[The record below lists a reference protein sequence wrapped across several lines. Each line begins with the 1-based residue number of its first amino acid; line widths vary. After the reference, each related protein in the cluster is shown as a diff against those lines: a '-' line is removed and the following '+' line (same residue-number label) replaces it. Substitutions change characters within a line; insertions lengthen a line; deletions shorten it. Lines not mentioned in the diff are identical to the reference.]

1 MFSTGNSSE
10 VQRLQC
16 KLKEAEESLQKA
28 AQYGLQLLDGH
39 LDLQNQLE
47 EQRIEMTNS
56 IEALEQEKYSLQRE
70 VELKGRM
77 LDSLRSECDVVKG
90 QQKLLWDQQETQ
102 LERKHTLEL
111 IEYKNKAEQM
121 KVELEEAR
129 LNERQLK
136 HKLELQTE
144 ALRDKTEEL
153 RALTDRAQETMS
165 AEVLE
170 LQVEKAELE
179 CAKTALQEELQ
190 EAQYK
195 EQQLQLATT
204 NLQRQME
211 QLREEKEEREKEA
224 VSCFNALEKAREAN
238 QMLQI
243 QLDQMM
249 QQAQDPNSRGNSLFA
264 EVQIATLMQLQ
275 GSRVDPGQLERLQ
288 SMLSEKNSEIETLMM
303 KLRRLEKVEMTVK
316 AQPSCAPA
324 VDTDSNDGTYYTDL
338 LKMQL
343 SNSVKDAERLGDEL
357 SMQRIKALSESQRV
371 LEMERKLFSAERALK
386 HCQSDNIKL
395 QVKLDEFRLKYEPN
409 DVNKSRVQKRRREKF
424 LVDGLPDGSEQKE
437 DETRTVEM
445 DPSAWV
451 KEELREEPQPST
463 AERLPVTPL
472 QPVQIPEPSPQLPR
486 DSKCVR
492 ISEEP
497 PITIPSPPRSPPVDC
512 KIKTEEAEV
521 TMVTE
526 SENRR
531 ADRKKQVK
539 SQGAIHVASERTME
553 NQCQVPRSYCSGLK
567 AALFLWLLS
576 FHFVS
581 ANYEKTFSALTV
593 IENSEASDSNGE
605 AHVDDEVDPEDLEVF
620 QPTDQWQTL
629 RPGQAVPAG
638 SHVRLNLQTGQREV
652 KQGEEGSLKYWSYG
666 KRKGMVNTQASSFT
680 AQELKKALKKFKEEG
695 VEPTSKDKEKE
706 EAELRAQYRPIE
718 ELKRDMAQL
727 EMLVETDFQIISRL
741 IAKFNH
747 SSSTADEKV
756 AALLDLEYLVHQV
769 DNAQDLVSM
778 GGLKLVEAV
787 EGGAL
792 QKLLTLLATERPM
805 GVKKKLLFAVG
816 SLLRHF
822 PYAQSHF
829 LRMGGVQVLGELFR
843 ESGSGAL
850 RVRVVTLIY
859 DMIIEKELISQSGLD
874 PIPDSSHQER
884 LRQYAQI
891 SLLPL
896 LAEQGWCNLVP
907 ELLTSPDHD
916 WREKAL
922 RTLLAMMPN
931 CQPQYRQNQVL
942 THSLSTLQEQYEEL
956 ALSEQDLG
964 EEDGYFGEILGLL
977 NSVLLKVQ

>member
-1 MFSTGNSSE
+1 M
-10 VQRLQC
+10 
-16 KLKEAEESLQKA
+16 
-28 AQYGLQLLDGH
+28 
-39 LDLQNQLE
+39 
-47 EQRIEMTNS
+47 
-56 IEALEQEKYSLQRE
+56 
-70 VELKGRM
+70 
-77 LDSLRSECDVVKG
+77 
-90 QQKLLWDQQETQ
+90 
-102 LERKHTLEL
+102 
-111 IEYKNKAEQM
+111 
-121 KVELEEAR
+121 
-129 LNERQLK
+129 
-136 HKLELQTE
+136 
-144 ALRDKTEEL
+144 
-153 RALTDRAQETMS
+153 
-165 AEVLE
+165 
-170 LQVEKAELE
+170 
-179 CAKTALQEELQ
+179 
-190 EAQYK
+190 
-195 EQQLQLATT
+195 
-204 NLQRQME
+204 
-211 QLREEKEEREKEA
+211 
-224 VSCFNALEKAREAN
+224 
-238 QMLQI
+238 
-243 QLDQMM
+243 
-249 QQAQDPNSRGNSLFA
+249 
-264 EVQIATLMQLQ
+264 
-275 GSRVDPGQLERLQ
+275 
-288 SMLSEKNSEIETLMM
+288 
-303 KLRRLEKVEMTVK
+303 
-316 AQPSCAPA
+316 
-324 VDTDSNDGTYYTDL
+324 
-338 LKMQL
+338 
-343 SNSVKDAERLGDEL
+343 
-357 SMQRIKALSESQRV
+357 
-371 LEMERKLFSAERALK
+371 
-386 HCQSDNIKL
+386 
-395 QVKLDEFRLKYEPN
+395 
-409 DVNKSRVQKRRREKF
+409 
-424 LVDGLPDGSEQKE
+424 
-437 DETRTVEM
+437 
-445 DPSAWV
+445 
-451 KEELREEPQPST
+451 
-463 AERLPVTPL
+463 PV
-472 QPVQIPEPSPQLPR
+472 R
-486 DSKCVR
+486 
-492 ISEEP
+492 
-497 PITIPSPPRSPPVDC
+497 
-512 KIKTEEAEV
+512 
-521 TMVTE
+521 
-526 SENRR
+526 
-531 ADRKKQVK
+531 
-539 SQGAIHVASERTME
+539 
-553 NQCQVPRSYCSGLK
+553 CQVPRSYCSGLK
-567 AALFLWLLS
+567 AALFLWMLS
-576 FHFVS
+576 FNFVS
-581 ANYEKTFSALTV
+581 ANYKNTFSALTV
-593 IENSEASDSNGE
+593 VENPEANDSNGE
-605 AHVDDEVDPEDLEVF
+605 AHVEDEVDPEDLEVF

-652 KQGEEGSLKYWSYG
+652 KLGEEGSLKYWSDG

-778 GGLKLVEAV
+778 GGLKLVINALNSTDLRLQESAAFVLGSAVSSNPRVQVEAV

-843 ESGSGAL
+843 ASGGGAL

-977 NSVLLKVQ
+977 KSVLLKVQ